1 MALVEKDEHC
11 GSWLWRLGDVKG
23 VRADDNLYAK
33 YMAGA
38 YGGVPYLHSADV
50 INASR

>member
-1 MALVEKDEHC
+1 MTEVAKGICMQRHILKIDRLVVNGRK
-11 GSWLWRLGDVKG
+11 RTATG

-38 YGGVPYLHSADV
+38 YGAIPKL
-50 INASR
+50 

>member
-1 MALVEKDEHC
+1 VEKDEHC
-11 GSWLWRLGDVKG
+11 ASDLWRLDEMTG

-38 YGGVPYLHSADV
+38 YGAVPYLQ
-50 INASR
+50 